1 MSDSMIEDVQKRMYE
16 WANQKILTTT
26 NVTAKEVEEITQQFW
41 LVTISECSKP
51 LKQVELEGLFQQK
64 VKDWCAK
71 HKQ

>member
-41 LVTISECSKP
+41 LTTIPECSKP